1 MSVERDPVP
10 PCAED
15 ARQAVLLAVDAAKQL
30 MAVGVVALVGIGTL
44 AQFAL
49 DKGIGGRPVTAGL
62 LVAAVLLVVVA
73 LILGMTVVA
82 RAYRGGA
89 GLIQDHKG
97 AWDVGRLRGLLGW
110 QARIGLI
117 ALLILGGAIAT
128 WRIGPAAPEPPAMLA
143 FAEPGLDPVRV
154 FATPLRV
161 HGDLRGLR
169 FREGDGPELALTD
182 VAREVTLTCLPA
194 R

>member
-1 MSVERDPVP
+1 MSGDQDPDP
-10 PCAED
+10 SCAED

-30 MAVGVVALVGIGTL
+30 MAVGVVVLVGIGTL

-62 LVAAVLLVVVA
+62 LTAAVLLVVVA
-73 LILGMTVVA
+73 LVLGMTVVA

-89 GLIQDHKG
+89 GLIRDG
-97 AWDVGRLRGLLGW
+97 RGTWDVGRLRGLLGW
-110 QARIGLI
+110 QARLGLL

-128 WRIGPAAPEPPAMLA
+128 WRVAPAAPDQPGLLA
-143 FAEPGLDPVRV
+143 FAEPGLDAVRV
-154 FATPLRV
+154 FAAPLRV
-161 HGDLRGLR
+161 RGDLRGLR
-169 FREGDGPELALTD
+169 FREGNGPELALTD
-182 VAREVTLTCLPA
+182 VAGEVTIRCLPA

>member
-1 MSVERDPVP
+1 MSADTPAP
-10 PCAED
+10 PCRED
-15 ARQAVLLAVDAAKQL
+15 ARQAVLIAVDAAKQL
-30 MAVGVVALVGIGTL
+30 MAVGVVALVAIGTL

-49 DKGIGGRPVTAGL
+49 DKGIGGRPLT
-62 LVAAVLLVVVA
+62 AVLLAAAVVLVVLT
-73 LILGMTVVA
+73 LILGMTAVA

-89 GLIQDHKG
+89 GLDSEGKSS
-97 AWDVGRLRGLLGW
+97 WNVERLRGPLRW
-110 QARIGLI
+110 QARVGLL
-117 ALLILGGAIAT
+117 AMLILGSALAT
-128 WRIGPAAPEPPAMLA
+128 WRIGPAAPEPPATLA

-161 HGDLRGLR
+161 RGDLRALR

-182 VAREVTLTCLPA
+182 VAGEVTLTCLPV